1 MNKFFGIPL
10 RKNKKNDDEFVEEIR
25 KDIQDRKRTRI
36 ILPALGIIF
45 IVLIIFCLVLLKV
58 SSMENLL
65 GATPYQWT
73 GFFFGFG
80 FGCVAFVIGINSILV
95 ILNWCG
101 CFKHHRTEELL
112 VKYHDELK
120 K

>member
-36 ILPALGIIF
+36 ILPVLGIIF

-73 GFFFGFG
+73 GFLFGFG
-80 FGCVAFVIGINSILV
+80 FGCVAFVIGINSILA